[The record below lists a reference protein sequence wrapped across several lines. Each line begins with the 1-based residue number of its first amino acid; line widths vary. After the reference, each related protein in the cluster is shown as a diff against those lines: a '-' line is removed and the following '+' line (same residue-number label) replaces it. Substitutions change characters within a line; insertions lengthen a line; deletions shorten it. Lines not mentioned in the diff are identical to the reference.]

1 MLASGEYRL
10 LELDQSDRAPGGP
23 EGQCSSSRED
33 PSSREHSAPGLAPV
47 LLSSGTQLPDLA
59 ALFIQHDFSSVV
71 NSHTQHVFHNYRKI
85 LPISSKRFLRTA
97 MLGRYRRPAPLPEQP
112 DESKYLY
119 LRISFIL
126 GIPA

>member
-10 LELDQSDRAPGGP
+10 LELDPSDRAPRGP
-23 EGQCSSSRED
+23 EGQCPSSRED
-33 PSSREHSAPGLAPV
+33 PSSREQSPAGLAPV

-59 ALFIQHDFSSVV
+59 ALFSQRDFSSVV

-97 MLGRYRRPAPLPEQP
+97 MLGRHQHLAPLPEQP
-112 DESKYLY
+112 NESKYLY
-119 LRISFIL
+119 LRISFIQ